1 MRGGDLLC
9 QLKRKWVRT
18 TNSKHCFPRYPN
30 LIKGK
35 DINSLNQVWISDITY
50 IRIKTGFVYLA
61 AILDACSR
69 RVIGYAISSKI
80 DSSLTL
86 EALKMAIAERNPGP
100 GIIHH
105 SDQGVQ
111 YASSEYVDRLKSYG
125 LDISMAQKGNPY
137 ENARME
143 SFFKT
148 LKYEEVYLCEY
159 ETMEDVM
166 IKLPCFIEEVYN
178 HKRLH
183 SALGYR
189 PPDEFEE
196 LLSMKKIRK
205 EESYQTLLTLSVQ
218 S

>member
-1 MRGGDLLC
+1 VCRH
-9 QLKRKWVRT
+9 
-18 TNSKHCFPRYPN
+18 N
-30 LIKGK
+30 
-35 DINSLNQVWISDITY
+35 
-50 IRIKTGFVYLA
+50 
-61 AILDACSR
+61 
-69 RVIGYAISSKI
+69 
-80 DSSLTL
+80 
-86 EALKMAIAERNPGP
+86 
-100 GIIHH
+100 GI
-105 SDQGVQ
+105 
-111 YASSEYVDRLKSYG
+111 
-125 LDISMAQKGNPY
+125 KGNPY

-166 IKLPCFIEEVYN
+166 IKLPCFIKKVYN

-196 LLSMKKIRK
+196 LLSMQKTRK